1 MHERPEK
8 VYILP
13 LEREFEPVDQ
23 WEIFCERM
31 QQIIRN
37 LRGKELTDEETAF
50 LDVSAEATS
59 QMASRWIIALN
70 QGIDLSLITT
80 EITQF
85 YAPIR
90 KVREDIVA
98 IEKEGLNA
106 PVSAPHPTT
115 QQLAEQPGLLAE
127 HLNYVKDK
135 GYTIRNNKDLHIPV
149 SEYSIDVLNLIMAL
163 SKIKRGLTIDEAT
176 AEDMRA
182 IINTYSRVREER

>member
-37 LRGKELTDEETAF
+37 LRGKELTDEEAEF

-70 QGIDLSLITT
+70 QDIDLSLITT
-80 EITQF
+80 DITQF

-90 KVREDIVA
+90 QVREDIVA
-98 IEKEGLNA
+98 IEKEGLNVPA
-106 PVSAPHPTT
+106 SAPHPTT

-127 HLNYVKDK
+127 HLNYIKDK
-135 GYTIRNNKDLHIPV
+135 GYSIRSNKDLHIPV

-182 IINTYSRVREER
+182 IINTYSRVRGER